1 MDACGY
7 PNFSIQDLL
16 NPESTRFREQLSGA
30 VNFAKFRED
39 RIEVYERHA
48 AETVRVCRIARRP
61 LAAVNPAAAQDEIV
75 EHLQKIQQSIDEH
88 RQRAEELRCGPRL
101 RAQRALPAISCVV
114 LAGALAPQQA
124 EGGGAAEDRGAAGEH
139 LAAGA

>member
-48 AETVRVCRIARRP
+48 AETVRV
-61 LAAVNPAAAQDEIV
+61 
-75 EHLQKIQQSIDEH
+75 
-88 RQRAEELRCGPRL
+88 
-101 RAQRALPAISCVV
+101 
-114 LAGALAPQQA
+114 
-124 EGGGAAEDRGAAGEH
+124 
-139 LAAGA
+139 